1 MQQELSKKTTLRKDS
16 VKNNTHHKTKKAKPK
31 FSRHHT
37 PVPPTLVKPS
47 SSLQRSPK
55 NIPQSWI
62 SWLVEKQSTLN
73 QKKPNKLQKLVH
85 HLIRQGKKTRALKLV
100 RHSFHYLT
108 VDIKN
113 VQTSFSPRPTAKV
126 LIKAASPRRHALA
139 PRGSVPKAS
148 SLTTSSTPSQKEIY
162 TKNLSKDKIEHKE
175 LLNFD
180 QKTFSKALGKVVTPR
195 ENRQQC
201 PSPFP
206 QYNKSV
212 SRHLTNYSKAHKSA
226 SPKSTSKAVGKANK
240 NDLLSSTKA
249 FTKDFSETKL
259 SKTSKADK
267 GSLSHKTLVKPI
279 GHVTKKR
286 FVNGKLQL
294 KNASTKNPI
303 TSSLSIF
310 RLALQKVRPFF
321 HLRKAR
327 KAGVNIQVP
336 AILPPQ
342 NQDSLAIQWLI
353 EGAKTRKKKESRQS
367 FAYHLAQEIR
377 VAALRP
383 KESYAFQKR
392 EEGAKQVQ
400 THRNA
405 ARFRWW

>member
-1 MQQELSKKTTLRKDS
+1 MQQELSKKTTLKKHS
-16 VKNNTHHKTKKAKPK
+16 VKNNTYHKTKKAKPK
-31 FSRHHT
+31 FSSHHT
-37 PVPPTLVKPS
+37 PVPPTLVKLS

-85 HLIRQGKKTRALKLV
+85 HLIRQGKKTRALRLV

-113 VQTSFSPRPTAKV
+113 LQTTFTAQPGAKV
-126 LIKAASPRRHALA
+126 PIKAAL
-139 PRGSVPKAS
+139 PKAS
-148 SLTTSSTPSQKEIY
+148 SLTTSSMPNQKEIN
-162 TKNLSKDKIEHKE
+162 TKNLSKNKIELKD
-175 LLNFD
+175 LLKFA
-180 QKTFSKALGKVVTPR
+180 KALGKVVTPGGKPQVR
-195 ENRQQC
+195 S
-201 PSPFP
+201 SPFP

-212 SRHLTNYSKAHKSA
+212 SRHLTNYSKADKSA
-226 SPKSTSKAVGKANK
+226 LPKSTSKALSKANK
-240 NDLLSSTKA
+240 DDLLSSTKA

-267 GSLSHKTLVKPI
+267 GSPSHKTLVKPI
-279 GHVTKKR
+279 GHVTKKK

-294 KNASTKNPI
+294 KNASTKSPI

-342 NQDSLAIQWLI
+342 NQDSLAIKWLI